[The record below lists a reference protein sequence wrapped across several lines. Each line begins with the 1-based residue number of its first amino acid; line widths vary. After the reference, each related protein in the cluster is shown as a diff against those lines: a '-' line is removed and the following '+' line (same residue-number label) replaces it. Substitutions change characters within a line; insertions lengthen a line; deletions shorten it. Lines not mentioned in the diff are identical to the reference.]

1 MKLVCFDDYRLGVLK
16 DATALVDITPVV
28 RDAAPG
34 DPRLLINGV
43 IESFA
48 RYRGKI
54 EQAVA
59 DGKAVPLQ
67 SVKLRPPVPRPCNI
81 DCMAVNYAE
90 EMIPTPPPI
99 NGFHKSPNAVI
110 GPGETMVLPDVPASI
125 FEGEAELG
133 VVIGKRADKVSA
145 ADAMSYVF
153 GYVNFIDGSA
163 RELPPAG
170 NTFYQMKSRET
181 FAPIGPYLVTADE
194 IADPHKLQVRLWVNG
209 TLKQDFST
217 ADMANKIPRCIEWVS
232 SIHHLDPGDIIAT
245 GTNHGGL
252 NPFMDG
258 DVVELETQGLG
269 RLKISVR
276 DDLKRTWARETRVER
291 HRKKLPPITPQ
302 LSGKYAKAP
311 AQ

>member
-28 RDAAPG
+28 RDAAQG
-34 DPRLLINGV
+34 DPRLLINGL
-43 IESFA
+43 IEKFTS
-48 RYRGKI
+48 YRGKI

-59 DGKAVPLQ
+59 SGKTIPLE
-67 SVKLRPPVPRPCNI
+67 SVKLRPPVPRPGNI
-81 DCMAVNYAE
+81 DCMAVNYVE

-99 NGFHKSPNAVI
+99 NGFHKSPNAII
-110 GPGETMVLPDVPASI
+110 GPGETMVLPDVPATI
-125 FEGEAELG
+125 FEGEAELA

-163 RELPPAG
+163 RELPPPG
-170 NTFYQMKSRET
+170 NTFYQVKSRET
-181 FAPIGPYLVTADE
+181 FAPMGPYLVTADE
-194 IADPHKLQVRLWVNG
+194 IADPHKLSVKLWVNG
-209 TLKQDFST
+209 TLKQDYST

-258 DVVELETQGLG
+258 DVVELEIQGLG

-291 HRKKLPPITPQ
+291 HRKKVPAITPQ
-302 LSGKYAKAP
+302 LSGKYAK
-311 AQ
+311 

>member
-16 DATALVDITPVV
+16 DPTALVDITSVV
-28 RDAAPG
+28 RDAGQG
-34 DPRLLINGV
+34 DPRLLINAV

-48 RYRGKI
+48 RYRGTI
-54 EQAVA
+54 EQTVA
-59 DGKAVPLQ
+59 NGKVIPLA
-67 SVKLRPPVPRPCNI
+67 SVKLRPPVPRPGNI
-81 DCMAVNYAE
+81 DCMAVNYVE

-99 NGFHKSPNAVI
+99 NGFHKSPNAII
-110 GPGETMVLPDVPASI
+110 GPGDTMVLPDVPATI
-125 FEGEAELG
+125 FEGEAELA

-145 ADAMSYVF
+145 ADAMSHVF

-163 RELPPAG
+163 RELPPPG
-170 NTFYQMKSRET
+170 NTFYQVKSRET

-194 IADPHKLQVRLWVNG
+194 IPDPHKLQVKLWVNG
-209 TLKQDFST
+209 TVKQDFST

-232 SIHHLDPGDIIAT
+232 SIHHLDPGDIIPT

-258 DVVELETQGLG
+258 DVVELEITGLG

-276 DDLKRTWARETRVER
+276 DDLKRTWARDTRVER
-291 HRKKLPPITPQ
+291 HRQKLPAITPQ
-302 LSGKYAKAP
+302 LTGKYAK
-311 AQ
+311 